1 MRWAAI
7 FALGGPPL
15 ACCVAF
21 SLALNFKQM
30 CLYLAPAFFCYL
42 LAGCL
47 RAHSTNAAR
56 LLSVARL
63 GASVLTTFAVCWLP
77 FVGSMGDVA
86 AVARRVFPVER
97 HLYEDKVANLWCT
110 LALLHPLKLKT
121 SLPIPMLVRLAICTT
136 LVGVLPPCALL
147 LARPSRSR
155 FLLCALACALAF
167 FLCSY
172 QVHEKHILLPLLPAA
187 LLAHR
192 QPALFGWLAAAATF
206 SLYPLL
212 KRDGLALPY
221 AVTQIAFL
229 AVTRSPLCPRADTES
244 AAEDSKSAASC
255 AALPVPRLTFWAM
268 GLSLGGM
275 LALHATEATVP
286 PPAHYPDLHSVAF
299 AVYACAHFAL
309 AYLVT
314 VGAMWVGVRQADGR
328 HSHTPMDA
336 MPVGEAE
343 RQWRFVFD
351 GLEIARGTGRAKP
364 KQDWTVGPRAESAYR
379 Y

>member
-1 MRWAAI
+1 M
-7 FALGGPPL
+7 
-15 ACCVAF
+15 
-21 SLALNFKQM
+21 
-30 CLYLAPAFFCYL
+30 
-42 LAGCL
+42 
-47 RAHSTNAAR
+47 
-56 LLSVARL
+56 
-63 GASVLTTFAVCWLP
+63 
-77 FVGSMGDVA
+77 
-86 AVARRVFPVER
+86 
-97 HLYEDKVANLWCT
+97 
-110 LALLHPLKLKT
+110 
-121 SLPIPMLVRLAICTT
+121 
-136 LVGVLPPCALL
+136 
-147 LARPSRSR
+147 
-155 FLLCALACALAF
+155 
-167 FLCSY
+167 
-172 QVHEKHILLPLLPAA
+172 
-187 LLAHR
+187 
-192 QPALFGWLAAAATF
+192 
-206 SLYPLL
+206 

-351 GLEIARGTGRAKP
+351 GLEIARGIGRAKP